1 MYIHS
6 YQIHNVLNVY
16 RKQLSQGPGAK
27 AAQASRAAQTSDR
40 VEISGSGQR
49 QALIDQVSTEIVDRI
64 AQYSPQN
71 QFEEMLV
78 GHTDRSRVNGS
89 IRSLKR
95 EVEFTYTTIDENDRK
110 TTNSLPVQH
119 FSPLIGQET
128 NKAEKTADDNGQ
140 GE

>member
-1 MYIHS
+1 MYIQS

-27 AAQASRAAQTSDR
+27 ATQGSAKSPTHDR
-40 VEISGSGQR
+40 VEISANKQR

-71 QFEEMLV
+71 QFEEAVTRQLDQTRTN
-78 GHTDRSRVNGS
+78 GNGS
-89 IRSLKR
+89 SNSEKR
-95 EVEFTYTTIDENDRK
+95 EVEFTYTTIDENDQK
-110 TTNSLPVQH
+110 TTNSLPIQR

-128 NKAEKTADDNGQ
+128 EKAEKAA
-140 GE
+140 

>member
-27 AAQASRAAQTSDR
+27 ANQASAKAPDHDR
-40 VEISGSGQR
+40 VEISANAQR

-71 QFEEMLV
+71 QFEEEL
-78 GHTDRSRVNGS
+78 TQQLDQARTNGGVAS
-89 IRSLKR
+89 EKR
-95 EVEFTYTTIDENDRK
+95 EVAFTYTTIDENDQK
-110 TTNSLPVQH
+110 MTNSMPIQR
-119 FSPLIGQET
+119 FSPLIGQEL
-128 NKAEKTADDNGQ
+128 NMAEKASGSN
-140 GE
+140 E